1 MWFSKSARV
10 RGNALQYTD
19 TNIRSYEITKW
30 EANNNDG
37 WRRSRP
43 SAAPDLRDDCQH
55 RHGESTETGRRPA
68 GEAGRTLRAGGCVR
82 CPCRTVTHA
91 PCFNGHHFGTHGQVL
106 SNVDRA
112 VHRVVPHG
120 GIVRAIHYVYL
131 DLHGSGQGREALV
144 LSHSL
149 QLVRF
154 SLAGKESMEKD
165 KTTSL
170 VVLKR
175 GGGPGSPL
183 RLIPTWLS
191 HWSLRYPLWHS
202 LWCERGHTW
211 SCPRWEAYCSCLPRL
226 TQRPRPRRRAGR
238 LCRRRARAGG
248 TCPATDTRVRG
259 QRGQKNITQLKYK
272 HISTHC

>member
-1 MWFSKSARV
+1 MHACDSRNPRVYVAMLCNTRTQTLDRTKSPSERQIITMVEDAHGRLPRRTCGVTVNIDTCACVLCRARRV
-10 RGNALQYTD
+10 
-19 TNIRSYEITKW
+19 
-30 EANNNDG
+30 
-37 WRRSRP
+37 
-43 SAAPDLRDDCQH
+43 
-55 RHGESTETGRRPA
+55 STETGRRPA

-191 HWSLRYPLWHS
+191 HWSLRYPL
-202 LWCERGHTW
+202 
-211 SCPRWEAYCSCLPRL
+211 
-226 TQRPRPRRRAGR
+226 
-238 LCRRRARAGG
+238 
-248 TCPATDTRVRG
+248 
-259 QRGQKNITQLKYK
+259 
-272 HISTHC
+272 